1 MKTNQK
7 VINYFSEKPEV
18 KRIKELESFID
29 NNKEIEA
36 KYNELLELQ
45 KLMVSSKEFHQVK
58 QYNMYMEE
66 YEKKKNEFFDL
77 PFVYEYIECLNIVS
91 DDLENYK
98 ELLEKRIKS
107 DID

>member
-1 MKTNQK
+1 
-7 VINYFSEKPEV
+7 
-18 KRIKELESFID
+18 
-29 NNKEIEA
+29 
-36 KYNELLELQ
+36 
-45 KLMVSSKEFHQVK
+45 
-58 QYNMYMEE
+58 MYMEE

>member
-1 MKTNQK
+1 MKTNRK

-29 NNKEIEA
+29 NNKEIIA

-45 KLMVSSKEFHQVK
+45 KLMVSSKEFHQIK
-58 QYNMYMEE
+58 QYNIYLEE
-66 YEKKKNEFFDL
+66 YEKKKEEFFDL

-91 DDLENYK
+91 NDLEEYK
-98 ELLEKRIKS
+98 ELLEEKIKN
-107 DID
+107 DIN

>member
-29 NNKEIEA
+29 NNKETIA

-45 KLMVSSKEFHQVK
+45 KLMVSSKEFHQIK
-58 QYNMYMEE
+58 QYNIYLEE
-66 YEKKKNEFFDL
+66 YEKKKEEFFDL

-91 DDLENYK
+91 NDLEEYK
-98 ELLEKRIKS
+98 ELLEEKIKN
-107 DID
+107 DIN

>member
-1 MKTNQK
+1 M
-7 VINYFSEKPEV
+7 NYFSEKPEV